1 MKQALSTLIV
11 KGKQSASM
19 TRKELEGYFG
29 SPMALIFVGVF
40 LAVTLFS
47 FFWVDTF
54 FARGIADVRPLFRW
68 IPVLMIFLVA
78 ALTMRQWSEEERSG
92 TLELLQ
98 SLPVSPIQLVIGKFL
113 AVMALVTVAL
123 GLTIF
128 LPITVE
134 ILGNLDW
141 GPVIGG
147 YLAALLLA
155 AAYTA
160 IGLFVS
166 SRTDN
171 QIVALILAVLL
182 CGLFYLIG
190 TRGVTDF
197 FGDTVGEILRAIGS
211 GSRFESI
218 ERGVI
223 DLRDLL
229 YYLSL
234 TGIFLTLNSASL
246 HSKRWSTGERTQRY
260 RRAVTLTSI
269 LVVVNLVL
277 ANVWAFP
284 LHAQALR
291 LDLTEGRQ
299 YTLSQTTR
307 DLLSNLQEP
316 LLVRGY
322 FSEKTHPL
330 LAPLVPEI
338 RDMLREY
345 DVAAGD
351 GLELEIIDPAKH
363 PELEAEANQT
373 YGITPSPFQV
383 SGRYEQSVIN
393 SYFDI
398 LIRYGDQHVV
408 LNFQDLI
415 EVQSSG
421 GSIDVRLRNLEYD
434 LTSAVKKV
442 VYGFQSVEAVLAA
455 LEESDEGPPAELTVY
470 LTPET
475 MPEQLSDIPA
485 TIEAVAET
493 IADQSNGK
501 FTYTVVNPDAPDSPI
516 TRQQLYDQYEIQPF
530 ATSLFSSESYY
541 LHMILR
547 AGDQEQVIYP
557 SGDMTEA
564 DIRSSI
570 ENALKRASPGF
581 LQVVGLWT
589 PSTQPQQN
597 MMGQMQ
603 QPISSWQQVRE
614 SLAQE
619 YEVRRIDLSSG
630 QVPDDV
636 DVMVLVGPQGMTDK
650 DRFAIDQYLMRGG
663 AVIVAAGN
671 YGIQVNQM
679 QGGLGLK
686 PLEGNLRDMLAH
698 YGISV
703 EQSLVMDPQN
713 EPFPVPTTRNV
724 GGAQVREIQAIDYPF
739 FVDIRQDGMASDS
752 PIVSNLPA
760 VTLNWASPLIVKRAD
775 EEKNADHQVT
785 RLLQSSPESWTRT
798 DANIQPNFE
807 AHPQLGFPVSGER
820 ERHTLAVSVQGSFE
834 SFFKDK
840 PSPFAEDES
849 DASAAAQS
857 GTPAPTPPPSSLGT
871 IDTSP
876 ETSRLIVIGSVE
888 FLDDIVFDL
897 SSSLTQDRYLNS
909 LQFIQNCVAWCTE
922 DLDLLSIRSRGTQ
935 TRVLAPIG
943 EREQSFWEGANYVV
957 ALLAL
962 AVIGIVW
969 NSRRR
974 NEEPMELVPRDAFP
988 PSAHSTASGREATK
1002 EQAKEVT
1009 Q

>member
-1 MKQALSTLIV
+1 VKRVLSI
-11 KGKQSASM
+11 

-68 IPVLMIFLVA
+68 MPVLMIFLVA
-78 ALTMRQWSEEERSG
+78 ALTMRQWSEEDRSG
-92 TLELLQ
+92 TLEVLL
-98 SLPVSPIQLVIGKFL
+98 SLPVSPIQLVLGKFL
-113 AVMALVTVAL
+113 AVMALVGVAL

-134 ILGNLDW
+134 MLGNLDW

-160 IGLFVS
+160 IGLFIS

-171 QIVALILAVLL
+171 QIVALILAALL

-190 TRGVTDF
+190 TRGVTEF
-197 FGDTVGEILRAIGS
+197 FGDAVGEVLRAIGS

-218 ERGVI
+218 ERGVV

-229 YYLSL
+229 YYVSL
-234 TGIFLTLNSASL
+234 TGIFLTLNSVSL
-246 HSKRWSTGERTQRY
+246 HAKRWSTGERTRPY
-260 RRAVTLTSI
+260 RLAVRITAV

-277 ANVWAFP
+277 VNVWAFP
-284 LHAQALR
+284 LQAQALR
-291 LDLTEGRQ
+291 LDLTESRQ

-307 DLLSNLQEP
+307 DLLTNVQEP

-322 FSEKTHPL
+322 FSENTHPL

-351 GLELEIIDPAKH
+351 KMELEIIDPAQH

-373 YGITPSPFQV
+373 YGITPSPFQI

-393 SYFDI
+393 SYFDV

-408 LNFQDLI
+408 LGFGDLI

-421 GSIDVRLRNLEYD
+421 GSVDVRLRNLEYD
-434 LTSAVKKV
+434 LTSAIKKV

-455 LEESDEGPPAELTVY
+455 LEEPAALSVY
-470 LTPET
+470 LTPDT
-475 MPEQLSDIPA
+475 MPEQLSDIPE
-485 TIEAVAET
+485 TIEEVASG
-493 IADQSNGK
+493 IANESGGK
-501 FTYTVVNPDAPDSPI
+501 FTYTMVNPDAPDSPV
-516 TRQQLYDQYEIQPF
+516 TREELFQQYDIRPF
-530 ATSLFSSESYY
+530 ATSLFSNESYY
-541 LHMILR
+541 LHMVMR
-547 AGDQEQVIYP
+547 VGDEEQVIYP
-557 SGDMTEA
+557 SGEMAEA

-570 ENALKRASPGF
+570 ENTLKRMSPGF

-589 PSTQPQQN
+589 PSTEPQQN

-603 QPISSWQQVRE
+603 RPISSWQQVSE
-614 SLAQE
+614 SLRQE
-619 YEVRRIDLSSG
+619 YEVRNVDLSRG
-630 QVPDDV
+630 QIPSDV
-636 DVMVLVGPQGMTDK
+636 DVMVLIGPQGMTDK
-650 DRFAIDQYLMRGG
+650 ERFAIDQYLMRGG
-663 AVIVAAGN
+663 AVIVGSGN
-671 YGIQVNQM
+671 YGIQVDPM
-679 QGGLGLK
+679 QGGLGLQ
-686 PLEGNLRDMLAH
+686 PLEGTLREMLDH
-698 YGISV
+698 YGITV
-703 EQSLVMDPQN
+703 DQSLVMDPQN
-713 EPFPVPTTRNV
+713 EPFPVQTTRNV

-739 FVDIRQDGMASDS
+739 FVDVRQDGMASDS

-760 VTLNWASPLIVKRAD
+760 VTLNWASPVIVD
-775 EEKNADHQVT
+775 EEQNVDREVME
-785 RLLQSSPESWTRT
+785 LLQSSPESWTRT
-798 DANIQPNFE
+798 ETTIQPDFE

-840 PSPFAEDES
+840 PSPFEEETAEEE
-849 DASAAAQS
+849 AEPAEQP
-857 GTPAPTPPPSSLGT
+857 GTPTPEPPASSLGT
-871 IDTSP
+871 IETSP
-876 ETSRLIVIGSVE
+876 NTSRLVVIGSVE
-888 FLDDIVFDL
+888 FVDDIVFDL

-909 LQFIQNCVAWCTE
+909 LQFLQNCVAWSTE
-922 DLDLLSIRSRGTQ
+922 DLELLNIRARGTQ
-935 TRVLAPIG
+935 TRVLAPLSEG
-943 EREQSFWEGANYVV
+943 EQSFWEGANYVA
-957 ALLAL
+957 ALLSL
-962 AVIGIVW
+962 VVIGFVW

-974 NEEPMELVPRDAFP
+974 NVEAMELLPREEVVG
-988 PSAHSTASGREATK
+988 SAQSASTADA
-1002 EQAKEVT
+1002 
-1009 Q
+1009 

>member
-1 MKQALSTLIV
+1 MKRVLSI
-11 KGKQSASM
+11 

-68 IPVLMIFLVA
+68 IPILMIFLVA

-92 TLELLQ
+92 TLEVLLT
-98 SLPVSPIQLVIGKFL
+98 LPVSPIQLVLGKFL
-113 AVMALVTVAL
+113 AVMALVGLAL
-123 GLTIF
+123 SLTIF
-128 LPITVE
+128 LPLTVE
-134 ILGNLDW
+134 FLGNLDW

-155 AAYTA
+155 GAYTA

-171 QIVALILAVLL
+171 QIVALILTVLV
-182 CGLFYLIG
+182 CGLFYLVG
-190 TRGVTDF
+190 TQGVTEF
-197 FGDTVGEILRAIGS
+197 FGDAVGEILRAVGS
-211 GSRFESI
+211 GSRFQSI

-234 TGIFLTLNSASL
+234 TGIFLTLNSVSL
-246 HSKRWSTGERTQRY
+246 DAKRWSTGERTRPY
-260 RRAVTLTSI
+260 RRAAKITSV
-269 LVVVNLVL
+269 LMVVNLLVV
-277 ANVWAFP
+277 NVWVFP
-284 LHAQALR
+284 LQARALR
-291 LDLTEGRQ
+291 LDLTQGRQ

-307 DLLSNLQEP
+307 DLLNNLQEP

-322 FSEKTHPL
+322 FSQKTHPL

-351 GLELEIIDPAKH
+351 KMELEIIDPSEH

-373 YGITPSPFQV
+373 YGITPSPFQI

-393 SYFDI
+393 SYFDV

-408 LNFQDLI
+408 LGFQDLI
-415 EVQSSG
+415 EVQAG
-421 GSIDVRLRNLEYD
+421 GGGVDVRLRNLEYD
-434 LTSAVKKV
+434 LTSAIKKV

-455 LEESDEGPPAELTVY
+455 LEEPAALTIY

-475 MPEQLSDIPA
+475 MPEQLSDIPN
-485 TIEAVAET
+485 TIEQVAQT
-493 IADQSNGK
+493 IANQSNGK
-501 FTYTVVNPDAPDSPI
+501 FTYAVVNPDAPESPV
-516 TRQQLYDQYEIQPF
+516 TREQLYQQYAIQPF

-541 LHMILR
+541 LHMVLQV
-547 AGDQEQVIYP
+547 GEEEQVIYP
-557 SGDMTEA
+557 SGEMTEA

-570 ENALKRASPGF
+570 ENTLKRLSPGF
-581 LQVVGLWT
+581 LQVVGLRT
-589 PSTQPQQN
+589 PSTEPQQN
-597 MMGQMQ
+597 MLGQMQ
-603 QPISSWQQVRE
+603 SPISSWEQVRQ
-614 SLAQE
+614 SLSQE
-619 YEVRRIDLSSG
+619 YDVRSIDLREGQISS
-630 QVPDDV
+630 DI
-636 DVMVLVGPQGMTDK
+636 DVMVVVGPQGMTDK
-650 DRFAIDQYLMRGG
+650 ERFAIDQYLMRGG
-663 AVIVAAGN
+663 AVVVAAGN
-671 YGIQVNQM
+671 YGIQVDPM
-679 QGGLGLK
+679 QGGLALQ
-686 PLEGNLRDMLAH
+686 PLDGNLQEMLAH
-698 YGISV
+698 YGITV

-713 EPFPVPTTRNV
+713 EPFPVQTTRNV
-724 GGAQVREIQAIDYPF
+724 GGAQVREMQALDYPF

-752 PIVSNLPA
+752 PIVASLPA
-760 VTLNWASPLIVKRAD
+760 VTLNWASPITVD
-775 EEKNADHQVT
+775 EELNAGSEVT
-785 RLLQSSPESWTRT
+785 TLLESSPESWTRT
-798 DANIQPNFE
+798 EANIQPDFDTY
-807 AHPQLGFPVSGER
+807 PQLGFPVGSER

-834 SFFKDK
+834 SYFADR
-840 PSPFAEDES
+840 PSPFEGDSAQEGGES
-849 DASAAAQS
+849 TEEP
-857 GTPAPTPPPSSLGT
+857 GTPTPEPPPSSLAT
-871 IDTSP
+871 IDSSP
-876 ETSRLIVIGSVE
+876 DTSRLIVIGSLE
-888 FLDDIVFDL
+888 FVDDIVFDL

-909 LQFIQNCVAWCTE
+909 LQFLHNCVAWCTE

-935 TRVLAPIG
+935 TRVLAPLSEG
-943 EREQSFWEGANYVV
+943 EQSFWEGANYVA

-962 AVIGIVW
+962 VVIGIVW

-974 NEEPMELVPRDAFP
+974 NAEAMQLVPREALES
-988 PSAHSTASGREATK
+988 SAKLTGSAQT
-1002 EQAKEVT
+1002 QEVA